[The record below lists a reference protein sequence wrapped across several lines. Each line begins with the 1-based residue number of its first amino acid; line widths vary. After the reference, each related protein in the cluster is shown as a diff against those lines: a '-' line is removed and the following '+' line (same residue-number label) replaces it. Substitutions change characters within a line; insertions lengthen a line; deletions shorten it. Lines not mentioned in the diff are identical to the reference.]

1 MRKIHT
7 LISTTAFAFAIFG
20 LTGSLTACKT
30 SGDSEWVLENGGA
43 EKAESIRTA
52 TDQRALT
59 GTHKLCSIVVS
70 GNWRDTIL
78 VPDAWSS
85 GMCVSFMGSL
95 GGTSAQ
101 LGCVTNAGFSWGT
114 GSGVS
119 PGIPATN
126 CGW

>member
-1 MRKIHT
+1 MRKILV
-7 LISTTAFAFAIFG
+7 LISMMALAAT
-20 LTGSLTACKT
+20 LTACKAA
-30 SGDSEWVLENGGA
+30 GDSEWVLENGEVG
-43 EKAESIRTA
+43 KAEVVQTA

-78 VPDAWSS
+78 VPDTWNS
-85 GMCVSFMGSL
+85 GTCVSFMGTL

-101 LGCVTNAGFSWGT
+101 IGCLTPTGALFGT
-114 GSGVS
+114 GSSFS
-119 PGIPATN
+119 PGIPAVN